1 MVEIISI
8 EDVYTALCSS
18 KPTLYK
24 AVAGLIFSSTMS
36 PSTIAELTL
45 NDFLVACCEYFD
57 EDEEKSVENLLK
69 KDPWKIIP
77 YWKLKSKNIITFNT
91 PETTFYLFLYLKEK
105 RMDDLNN
112 LANPLFKRGKNNFLT
127 SSKISSYVTEFNTI
141 LNLFNEDYGNKFKSK
156 NLIVTFE
163 EIYDK
168 QMYIEIENKNN
179 LIKLFEGKLANNSK
193 FYRYAVKNPYKIK
206 EYYMRLVPYLTA
218 RYYTLNNQGTMY
230 KDYLDEDEISRFV
243 QDFYDIEL
251 KEDLNLDYA
260 QEQLLCKFA
269 ENLIDVHS
277 FDKNPIF
284 LSKLFKKAF
293 VELKL
298 HNYKFVSNK
307 RYSDF
312 SLDKNIDPKINAK
325 KIEEIICFL
334 EMYDLINIDRNEM
347 CKLLIKYM
355 VHNDYYDR
363 TLWDFDVKRIIKGV
377 MYPLIDEKG
386 SV

>member
-8 EDVYTALCSS
+8 EDVYTAFCSS

-24 AVAGLIFSSTMS
+24 AVSGLIFSSTMS

-45 NDFLVACCEYFD
+45 NDFLVACGEYFD

-69 KDPWKIIP
+69 KNPWKIIP
-77 YWKLKSKNIITFNT
+77 YWKLKSKKIITFNT

-105 RMDDLNN
+105 RIDDLNN
-112 LANPLFKRGKNNFLT
+112 LENPLFKRGKNNFLT

-156 NLIVTFE
+156 NLIATFE

-179 LIKLFEGKLANNSK
+179 LIKLFEGKLANNTK

-206 EYYMRLVPYLTA
+206 KYYMRLVPYLTA
-218 RYYTLNNQGTMY
+218 RYYALNNHGAMY
-230 KDYLDEDEISRFV
+230 KDYLDEDEVSRFV

-269 ENLIDVHS
+269 ENFIDVHS

-307 RYSDF
+307 RYSNF
-312 SLDKNIDPKINAK
+312 FLDKNIDPKINAR

-334 EMYDLINIDRNEM
+334 EMYNLINIDRTEM
-347 CKLLIKYM
+347 CKLLVKYM
-355 VHNDYYDR
+355 VHNDYYDKN
-363 TLWDFDVKRIIKGV
+363 LWDFDVKRIIKGV
-377 MYPLIDEKG
+377 MYHLIDEMG

>member
-218 RYYTLNNQGTMY
+218 RYYTLNNQ
-230 KDYLDEDEISRFV
+230 
-243 QDFYDIEL
+243 
-251 KEDLNLDYA
+251 
-260 QEQLLCKFA
+260 
-269 ENLIDVHS
+269 
-277 FDKNPIF
+277 
-284 LSKLFKKAF
+284 
-293 VELKL
+293 
-298 HNYKFVSNK
+298 
-307 RYSDF
+307 
-312 SLDKNIDPKINAK
+312 
-325 KIEEIICFL
+325 
-334 EMYDLINIDRNEM
+334 
-347 CKLLIKYM
+347 
-355 VHNDYYDR
+355 
-363 TLWDFDVKRIIKGV
+363 
-377 MYPLIDEKG
+377 
-386 SV
+386 